1 MFCIERALT
10 SFLVRMVA
18 ATILKFVIR
27 NTLRQRGGVALSIH
41 ILVSVELYGV
51 LVFTYASSPYAESVS
66 EASYN
71 EHVSNGSAVVYECL
85 QLGRL
90 GVGVH

>member
-1 MFCIERALT
+1 MLCIDRALT

-27 NTLRQRGGVALSIH
+27 NTFSQRGGVALSIH
-41 ILVSVELYGV
+41 ILVSVKLYGV
-51 LVFTYASSPYAESVS
+51 LVFTHASSPYAESVS
-66 EASYN
+66 ETSFN
-71 EHVSNGSAVVYECL
+71 ERVSNGPAVVYECL